1 MVLNNY
7 AVINA
12 DGICVG
18 VSQLVG
24 HVDAP
29 DLVEIES
36 FDETLIGKRR
46 SGKKWDAVE
55 DPGRDAEREA
65 EDIERETG
73 MSGDMRSILIAI
85 AEKLGVDVSDLK
97 GRDKRARDARERAR
111 AARRAGGGGK
121 GGKGGKGVA

>member
-7 AVINA
+7 AVIDA

-18 VSQLVG
+18 VSQLAG
-24 HVDAP
+24 DVDAP

-46 SGKKWDAVE
+46 SGKKWVAVE
-55 DPGRDAEREA
+55 GPARDAEREA